1 MKWLI
6 DSPLFI
12 ENHVN
17 AVQIKLSHHKNCY
30 CMFLVKK
37 TVRNICQKR
46 NLKNGDSTFLL
57 YVDIIFPNVCD
68 HSLANKV
75 GAPNE

>member
-1 MKWLI
+1 
-6 DSPLFI
+6 
-12 ENHVN
+12 
-17 AVQIKLSHHKNCY
+17 
-30 CMFLVKK
+30 MFLVKK